1 MVRALLSIVNANKG
15 QGVTMTTAADDHLLT
30 TAEVAKRLRRSEST
44 MRYWRMIH
52 FGPANFSI
60 GRKVVYRAGDVEAWI
75 AEQRRESG
83 SGDAA

>member
-1 MVRALLSIVNANKG
+1 
-15 QGVTMTTAADDHLLT
+15 MTTAADDRLLT
-30 TAEVAKRLRRSEST
+30 TAEVADRLRRSEST

-60 GRKVVYRAGDVEAWI
+60 GRRVVYRAGDVEAWI